1 MNDWALAFR
10 HTPRIQPRPAPPG
23 RVPANARQGPDPR
36 LGAAAGPGRAWAV
49 LPSLL
54 AAGLLVGAPAFAA
67 EPLVT
72 SAAAL
77 FGDEILAEG
86 QGVKVTRAQLDEAMI
101 AFKANVAAQG
111 RAIRPDLH
119 DRLET
124 QMLDRLIATQLFLA
138 RATDADK
145 TRGREVGEKFLAELK
160 ENAGSEQSFQR
171 QLLTTGMTYEQLHR
185 QLIEQAIVR
194 EVIDREIK
202 AGITISDEQIRQYYE
217 ANSEKFQQPE
227 RARVSHILLATRDP
241 LTGRELGPEAK
252 EAKRKQI
259 EDLAQRARRGEDFAA
274 LVKEFSEDPAARDNN
289 GEYTIARAKDD
300 PANAMV
306 PEFERAAFA
315 LRPGAISDP
324 VTTPYGYHVLKLH
337 EILPARKLPLAEVKD
352 QIHETLLRLEVEK
365 QLEPYVEKLRREAG
379 VKVHLPRGEPPG

>member
-1 MNDWALAFR
+1 M
-10 HTPRIQPRPAPPG
+10 PRAIAAGASARM
-23 RVPANARQGPDPR
+23 VPA
-36 LGAAAGPGRAWAV
+36 L
-49 LPSLL
+49 LL
-54 AAGLLVGAPAFAA
+54 AATLTCGAPAFAA
-67 EPLVT
+67 EPPVT

-111 RAIRPDLH
+111 RAIRPDVQ

-138 RATDADK
+138 RATDEDK
-145 TRGREVGEKFLAELK
+145 ARGREVGEKFLAELK
-160 ENAGSEQSFQR
+160 ENAGSEQNFQR
-171 QLLTTGMTYEQLHR
+171 QLLTTGMTHEQLHR

-202 AGITISDEQIRQYYE
+202 AGITITDEQIRQYYE
-217 ANSEKFQQPE
+217 ANSEKLQQPE

-241 LTGRELGPEAK
+241 LTGRELGPEAR
-252 EAKRKQI
+252 EAKRKLC
-259 EDLAQRARRGEDFAA
+259 EDLARRARAGENFAA
-274 LVKEFSEDPAARDNN
+274 LVKEFSEDPAARENQ
-289 GEYTIARAKDD
+289 GEYTITRAQDD

-324 VTTPYGYHVLKLH
+324 VTTPYGYHVIKLL

-352 QIHETLLRLEVEK
+352 QIRETLLRLEVEK

-379 VKVHLPRGEPPG
+379 VKVHLPPAANPG